1 MPVSTPGVLTDT
13 RAAISLIQCRPLGE
27 RSQQTGTDP
36 AVTHLMPKGPD
47 KVSPYSKASATEH
60 TATYWEANPRLWERP
75 LLRVRYGQVPKAA
88 DHLRGPSRLA
98 TKKQRLYWHQ
108 LHPAPGGRRDP
119 GRASQHTMARIR
131 PRAFPFCQLSVMDN
145 FQSGE
150 LLVGN
155 QPRKTKPEKR
165 IDPRLVGYRF
175 VSALD

>member
-1 MPVSTPGVLTDT
+1 MRCPIRTPCNCRVQYQGSIQDA
-13 RAAISLIQCRPLGE
+13 RAAISLIQCRPVGE
-27 RSQQTGTDP
+27 RSQRTGTDP

-47 KVSPYSKASATEH
+47 KVSPYSKASATER

-119 GRASQHTMARIR
+119 GRASLLTMARIMNTGKQHCQR
-131 PRAFPFCQLSVMDN
+131 P
-145 FQSGE
+145 
-150 LLVGN
+150 
-155 QPRKTKPEKR
+155 
-165 IDPRLVGYRF
+165 
-175 VSALD
+175 